1 MPVTAEEQQML
12 NTWLNK
18 NEANRALFTN
28 LMDNRFTL
36 THLQEIQQYNI
47 PAFSAELVNRVQS
60 MELANRPAPVRRI
73 FSPIFIKIAAAA
85 AILFAIWGT
94 YQYLRPGTDNKQTN
108 TTAPVATSTIQG
120 ASNKATLT
128 LANGKVVELDALQ
141 NGQLEEQGGA
151 GIAKSNEELTYN
163 NKGNTVFSN
172 TLSTPRGG
180 KFKLVLADGTRV
192 WMNSASTLTYP
203 TAFPGNNRSVV
214 LRGEAYFEVA
224 KNAAKPFYVQVNDL
238 QVKVTGTHF
247 NVNGYD
253 DENLIF
259 TSLVE
264 GGVQVT
270 RNNFTQKL
278 LPGQQ
283 AVADKKANTLIKQ
296 PADLK
301 QVLSWKDGF
310 FIFDGKQ
317 KGEILREISRW
328 YDIDIEDKSGH
339 NQTTYSGIINRNL
352 SLEEL
357 LDVLRESN
365 VLNGKIVQRKLVILP

>member
-1 MPVTAEEQQML
+1 MPVTADEQQML

-18 NEANRALFTN
+18 NEANRTLFTN
-28 LMDNRFTL
+28 LMDNRFPL
-36 THLQEIQQYNI
+36 AHLQEIKNYDI

-60 MELANRPAPVRRI
+60 MQLANRPAPVRRI
-73 FSPIFIKIAAAA
+73 FSPLFIKIAAAA
-85 AILFAIWGT
+85 AIVFAILGT
-94 YQYLRPGTDNKQTN
+94 YQYLRPGTDKKPAG
-108 TTAPVATSTIQG
+108 TTAPVAAIQG

-151 GIAKSNEELTYN
+151 GIAKTNEELTYN

-180 KFKLVLADGTRV
+180 KYKLVLADGTKV
-192 WMNSASTLTYP
+192 WMNSASSLTYP
-203 TAFPGNNRSVV
+203 TAFPGSNRSVV

-224 KNAAKPFYVQVNDL
+224 KNATKPFYVQVNDL

-247 NVNGYD
+247 NVNGYN
-253 DENLIF
+253 DENLIL

-270 RNNFTQKL
+270 RNNNTQL
-278 LPGQQ
+278 LQPGQQ
-283 AVADKKANTLIKQ
+283 AVADKKANTLVKQ
-296 PADLK
+296 RADLK

-328 YDIDIEDKSGH
+328 YNIDIEDKSGA

>member
-1 MPVTAEEQQML
+1 MPVTAEEQQLL
-12 NTWLNK
+12 NNWLNK
-18 NEANRALFTN
+18 QEANRTLFTN
-28 LMDNRFTL
+28 LMDNRFPL
-36 THLQEIQQYNI
+36 THLQEIQQYDI

-60 MELANRPAPVRRI
+60 MQLASQPAAPVRRL
-73 FSPIFIKIAAAA
+73 FSPLFIKIAAAA
-85 AILFAIWGT
+85 AIVFAIWGV
-94 YQYLRPGTDNKQTN
+94 YQYLRPGTDIKPDS
-108 TTAPVATSTIQG
+108 TTAPVAAIQG

-128 LANGKVVELDALQ
+128 LANGKVVELDAMQ
-141 NGQLEEQGGA
+141 NGQLAEQGGA
-151 GIAKSNEELTYN
+151 GIAKSNEALTYN

-180 KFKLVLADGTRV
+180 KFKLVLADGTKV
-192 WMNSASTLTYP
+192 WMNSASSLTYP

-224 KNAAKPFYVQVNDL
+224 KNATKPFYVQVNDL

-253 DENLIF
+253 DENLIL

-270 RNNFTQKL
+270 RNNNTQL
-278 LPGQQ
+278 LQPGQQ
-283 AVADKKANTLIKQ
+283 AVADKKANTLVKQ
-296 PADLK
+296 RADLK

-328 YDIDIEDKSGH
+328 YNIDIEDKSGA

>member
-1 MPVTAEEQQML
+1 MPVTAEEQLLL
-12 NTWLNK
+12 NNWLNK
-18 NEANRALFTN
+18 EEANRTLFTN

-36 THLQEIQQYNI
+36 THLQEIQQYDI
-47 PAFSAELVNRVQS
+47 PAFSAELVNKVQS
-60 MELANRPAPVRRI
+60 MHLANRPTTPVRRL
-73 FSPIFIKIAAAA
+73 FPPLFIKIAAAA
-85 AILFAIWGT
+85 AIVFAIWGT
-94 YQYLRPGTDNKQTN
+94 YQYLHPRTDKQDS
-108 TTAPVATSTIQG
+108 TTAPVATIQG
-120 ASNKATLT
+120 AGNKATLT

-141 NGQLEEQGGA
+141 NGQVEEQGGA
-151 GIAKSNEELTYN
+151 GIVKSTEELIYN
-163 NKGNTVFSN
+163 NKGNTVLSN

-180 KFKLVLADGTRV
+180 KFKLVLADGTKV

-203 TAFPGNNRSVV
+203 TAFPGNDRSVV

-224 KNAAKPFYVQVNDL
+224 KNATKPFYVQVNDL

-270 RNNFTQKL
+270 RNNNAQIL

-283 AVADKKANTLIKQ
+283 AVADKKANTLVKQ
-296 PADLK
+296 RADLK

-328 YDIDIEDKSGH
+328 YDIDIEDKSGA